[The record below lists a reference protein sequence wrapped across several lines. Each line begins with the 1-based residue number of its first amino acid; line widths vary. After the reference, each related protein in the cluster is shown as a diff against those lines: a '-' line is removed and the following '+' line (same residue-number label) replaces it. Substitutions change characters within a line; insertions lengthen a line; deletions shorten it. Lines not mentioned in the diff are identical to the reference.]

1 MEAAAVDVDMEKEV
15 TIASRLENPFHIKA
29 SKETEEE
36 NQNENKDLDCEG
48 KVWPAVEA
56 DGNLASRPCDNSII
70 DSPSSEA
77 CSSGTAGESC
87 GITERPGDPSSMPAS
102 NDIVKQSKKDEV
114 KVEDEDLKDAEGN
127 GDYTSTPRDS
137 NILDS
142 TSSEL
147 RRPVQGSY
155 VTSKEPQYSSD
166 VKTGKKILHS
176 EEQKNEDKD
185 VKEVWPKAEDSRV
198 ACKSSHSNTADST
211 CSEPSGSGGV
221 KEGYAALTEPQTFS
235 DSKINNTA
243 EQSAEGN
250 SASEDKNSICKVLSK
265 LGEEDS
271 LAPKPCSSN
280 LVESTCPEINCSSAT
295 DETTVRSDNPHGFSS
310 FVPRE
315 NKAGKQGENDNEG
328 HGSSS
333 IEPSKNETGKEE
345 QKDREGHCSSSIESR
360 KNEAG
365 KEGQNDSEGHDASC
379 TEPRKNKAGNEK
391 ENDNEGRGS
400 SSIEPSKN
408 ETGKEEQKDSEGHCS
423 SSIESRKNEAGK
435 EGQND
440 SEGHDASC
448 TEPRKNKAGNE
459 KENDNEG
466 RGPSSIEPS
475 KNETGKEEQKDS
487 EGHCSSSIE
496 SRKNEAGKEGQ
507 NDSEGHDASCTEPRK
522 NEAENEKEN
531 DNEGRGSSSIEPS
544 KNETGKEEQKDSE
557 GHCSSSIESRKNE
570 AGKEGQNDSEGHDA
584 SCTEP
589 RKNEAG
595 NERNDN
601 EGRGP
606 SSIEPSKNETGK
618 EEQKDSEGH
627 CSSSIE
633 SRKNEAGKEGQ
644 NDSEGHDASC
654 TEPRKNEAGNEKE
667 NDNEGRG
674 SSSIEPSK
682 NETGKEEQKD
692 SEGHCSSSIE
702 SRKNEA
708 GKEGQNDSEG
718 HDASCTEP
726 RKNEAGNEKENDNE
740 ECGSSSIE
748 PRKHEGGKEDND
760 GESEHGD
767 LKGNLQPPVEK
778 PANNSS
784 EQCDSQACVKASSS
798 FEPCSHAVDDHVLSK
813 EPENSSFTETSK
825 EVTEQEEESEDEEGS
840 DDEADQEGKCHPS
853 VSKFLHRY
861 IKIGKYTPA
870 PMSKAGD
877 FRMKKSDTLLEAPS
891 LVTPLLIKRPDYFL
905 AENTNSEGKRER
917 KRVLPLGKGG
927 SSADDFFGS
936 TAGEFFIG
944 IGLSRAKEVYN
955 REQLRHKK
963 CEIKK
968 AGDCAQE
975 VIDDCR
981 RLAEVHQKFR
991 IANAPYNFKMK
1002 SCRLCDFKTE
1012 SSLVLEGH
1020 LLTPHLTPR
1029 RELRCSF
1036 CGFTTRDREAFVFHV
1051 EAMHNRQ
1058 TTVEPPLLLH
1068 QCPFCPFETNLKT
1081 KATSH
1086 VSRCEK
1092 VFSIAANQQL
1102 SCDFQPPGIT
1112 AKPITLD
1119 DVRSYEKIL
1128 LTLGR
1133 NAKGP
1138 QKGSCAARSQNGAP
1152 ALLAPRGK
1160 VPLAPKKPR
1169 SAPLLNHNQG
1179 QIHSRLGLIRPDY
1192 LSNQVFQFIGSD
1204 SKLIPLHNGSTRQTL
1219 ALAHTPSYMANLHIR
1234 APAPVQAQQQ
1244 TQPQAPK
1251 SLEAAGSS
1259 VPFVVCE
1266 ICDGYL
1272 TDLVHL
1278 RLHMHRI
1285 HHLVIHRATLTHRPP
1300 LNCQKCERRFFTDQ
1314 GLERHLLGAHGMVTP
1329 NMQSLAKHGKDAG
1342 RCPACGRMYATKLVS
1357 HMSEVHKM
1365 TIRLA
1370 TLSYKCTVCAAVF
1383 DLYQHFEN
1391 HVRKVHA
1398 KAPNK
1403 SSAAALKDA
1412 PAKMA
1417 LSAQASTPTTAQHN
1431 SSKRP
1436 CLPAASTPTTAQ
1448 HNSSKRPCLA
1458 AASTPTTAQHN
1469 SSKRPCLAAASTA
1482 APPKPN
1488 STKQLFMALTSS
1500 PVTSDTNSA
1509 KRPLL
1514 ASTSSPAS
1522 ANSSSAKWPFS
1533 ATAST
1538 SATANPN
1545 SAKRPCLAAAS
1556 TPTTAQLNSET
1567 QLFLALTSSP
1577 ESSDNKSTKQPIL
1590 ASTSSP
1596 ASSNSSSAK
1605 QPFLAR
1611 ASTSAV
1617 AKTVAIPATGAPSSE
1632 MKPIA
1637 CLPADQPTKQPL
1649 SALATVATAV
1659 TKATSVLTVESHS
1672 KLKERSSMSANPV
1685 CKPAVSEIK
1694 VEQAVDMEVAPSV
1707 PLELDEPVLGWCVTC
1722 KEGVEDLAEHL
1733 KDKHMRQCHVRV
1745 CRIERCDLCLSSF
1758 RGLIVVTTSDVED
1771 EDSSEE
1777 DGEEDD
1783 SEND

>member
-1 MEAAAVDVDMEKEV
+1 MEAAAVNVDVEKEV
-15 TIASRLENPFHIKA
+15 AIASRLENPFHIKA

-36 NQNENKDLDCEG
+36 NKNENKDLDCEG
-48 KVWPAVEA
+48 KVWPAVAA
-56 DGNLASRPCDNSII
+56 DGNLTSRPCDNSII

-102 NDIVKQSKKDEV
+102 NDIVKQSKKDEA
-114 KVEDEDLKDAEGN
+114 KVEDEDLKSAEGN

-147 RRPVQGSY
+147 SRPVQGSY
-155 VTSKEPQYSSD
+155 ATSKEPQYCSD
-166 VKTGKKILHS
+166 AKTGKKILHS

-185 VKEVWPKAEDSRV
+185 VKGEVWPKAEDSRL

-211 CSEPSGSGGV
+211 CSEPIGSGGV
-221 KEGYAALTEPQTFS
+221 KESYAALTEPQTFS
-235 DSKINNTA
+235 DSKIKNPA
-243 EQSAEGN
+243 EQSAERN
-250 SASEDKNSICKVLSK
+250 SASEDKDSICKVLSK
-265 LGEEDS
+265 LGEDDS

-280 LVESTCPEINCSSAT
+280 LVESTCPETNCSSAT
-295 DETTVRSDNPHGFSS
+295 DETSVRLDNPHGFSS
-310 FVPRE
+310 FEPME

-333 IEPSKNETGKEE
+333 IE
-345 QKDREGHCSSSIESR
+345 SR
-360 KNEAG
+360 KDE
-365 KEGQNDSEGHDASC
+365 EGQNDSEEHVASPI
-379 TEPRKNKAGNEK
+379 EPRKNEAEK
-391 ENDNEGRGS
+391 KEQRDSEGHCF
-400 SSIEPSKN
+400 SSIEPSKT

-423 SSIESRKNEAGK
+423 SIESRKNEAGK
-435 EGQND
+435 GQND
-440 SEGHDASC
+440 SEGHGTSC
-448 TEPRKNKAGNE
+448 TEPRK

-466 RGPSSIEPS
+466 G
-475 KNETGKEEQKDS
+475 
-487 EGHCSSSIE
+487 
-496 SRKNEAGKEGQ
+496 
-507 NDSEGHDASCTEPRK
+507 
-522 NEAENEKEN
+522 
-531 DNEGRGSSSIEPS
+531 
-544 KNETGKEEQKDSE
+544 
-557 GHCSSSIESRKNE
+557 
-570 AGKEGQNDSEGHDA
+570 
-584 SCTEP
+584 
-589 RKNEAG
+589 
-595 NERNDN
+595 
-601 EGRGP
+601 
-606 SSIEPSKNETGK
+606 
-618 EEQKDSEGH
+618 
-627 CSSSIE
+627 
-633 SRKNEAGKEGQ
+633 
-644 NDSEGHDASC
+644 
-654 TEPRKNEAGNEKE
+654 
-667 NDNEGRG
+667 
-674 SSSIEPSK
+674 
-682 NETGKEEQKD
+682 
-692 SEGHCSSSIE
+692 
-702 SRKNEA
+702 
-708 GKEGQNDSEG
+708 
-718 HDASCTEP
+718 
-726 RKNEAGNEKENDNE
+726 
-740 ECGSSSIE
+740 GSSSIE
-748 PRKHEGGKEDND
+748 PRKQEGGKEDND

-778 PANNSS
+778 LASNSS

-798 FEPCSHAVDDHVLSK
+798 FEPCSRAVDDHVLSK

-825 EVTEQEEESEDEEGS
+825 EVTEQEEETEDEEES
-840 DDEADQEGKCHPS
+840 DDEEDQEGKCHPS

-870 PMSKAGD
+870 SMLKAHD
-877 FRMKKSDTLLEAPS
+877 FHMKKSDTLLEAPS

-905 AENTNSEGKRER
+905 TENTNSEGKRKQ

-944 IGLSRAKEVYN
+944 IGLSIAREVYN
-955 REQLRHKK
+955 REQLRRKK

-1002 SCRLCDFKTE
+1002 SCSLCDFKTE

-1036 CGFTTRDREAFVFHV
+1036 CGFTTRDRQAFVFHV

-1102 SCDFQPPGIT
+1102 SYDFQPPGVT

-1128 LTLGR
+1128 LTLGQS
-1133 NAKGP
+1133 AKGP

-1152 ALLAPRGK
+1152 ALLAPRRT

-1169 SAPLLNHNQG
+1169 SDPLLNPNDG
-1179 QIHSRLGLIRPDY
+1179 QIHSQLGLIRPNY
-1192 LSNQVFQFIGSD
+1192 SLNQVFQFVGSD

-1251 SLEAAGSS
+1251 SLNAAGSS

-1314 GLERHLLGAHGMVTP
+1314 GLERHLLGSHGMVTP
-1329 NMQSLAKHGKDAG
+1329 NMQSLAKRSKDAG
-1342 RCPACGRMYATKLVS
+1342 RCPACGRMYAAKLVS

-1365 TIRLA
+1365 AIRLA

-1383 DLYQHFEN
+1383 ELYQHFEN

-1436 CLPAASTPTTAQ
+1436 CLAAASTSTTAQ
-1448 HNSSKRPCLA
+1448 RNYSKRPCLA
-1458 AASTPTTAQHN
+1458 AASTTAPSQPD
-1469 SSKRPCLAAASTA
+1469 SA
-1482 APPKPN
+1482 
-1488 STKQLFMALTSS
+1488 KQLFLPLTSS

-1522 ANSSSAKWPFS
+1522 ANSSSAKRPFL

-1538 SATANPN
+1538 SATANLN

-1556 TPTTAQLNSET
+1556 TPTTAQPNSAT
-1567 QLFLALTSSP
+1567 QLFLAPRSSP

-1596 ASSNSSSAK
+1596 ASANSSSAK

-1659 TKATSVLTVESHS
+1659 TKATSVLIVESNS

-1694 VEQAVDMEVAPSV
+1694 VEQAVDKEVAPSV
-1707 PLELDEPVLGWCVTC
+1707 PLELDEPVLGWCVMC
-1722 KEGVEDLAEHL
+1722 KEGVKDLAEHL

-1771 EDSSEE
+1771 EESSEE

-1783 SEND
+1783 SENE